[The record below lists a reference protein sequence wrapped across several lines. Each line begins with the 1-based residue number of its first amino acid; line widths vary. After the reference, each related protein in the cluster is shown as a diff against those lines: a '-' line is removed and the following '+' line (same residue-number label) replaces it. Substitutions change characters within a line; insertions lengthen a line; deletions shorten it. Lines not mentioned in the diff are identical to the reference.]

1 MNSRNKSS
9 SQRGKSLP
17 ADFDPDAVQIRPAAT
32 VMLVDDKPDLQVFMM
47 ERHANTVFAGGMWV
61 FPGGAVDTSDDAAAY
76 ESLCVQRDATD
87 ANGLLDL
94 SEGGLRYYVAAIRE
108 AFEEAGLLL
117 SVHQGSGAK
126 LSLDQPEPIRRFQAH
141 RFALNAGERTLLEI
155 LDAEDLAL
163 DAGDMHYIARWIT
176 PHGSPRRFDARFFI
190 ARIPE
195 QQTPMHDNQE
205 LVHSGWFRPSEVLEA
220 AERGDMVLM
229 TPTLRMVRS
238 LARFRSARSVI
249 DAAVANLPDERVRV
263 IEGRLVLP
271 GDAEYENAD
280 TNIENGWVRLRPLD

>member
-1 MNSRNKSS
+1 
-9 SQRGKSLP
+9 
-17 ADFDPDAVQIRPAAT
+17 
-32 VMLVDDKPDLQVFMM
+32 
-47 ERHANTVFAGGMWV
+47 
-61 FPGGAVDTSDDAAAY
+61 
-76 ESLCVQRDATD
+76 
-87 ANGLLDL
+87 
-94 SEGGLRYYVAAIRE
+94 
-108 AFEEAGLLL
+108 
-117 SVHQGSGAK
+117 
-126 LSLDQPEPIRRFQAH
+126 
-141 RFALNAGERTLLEI
+141 
-155 LDAEDLAL
+155 
-163 DAGDMHYIARWIT
+163 
-176 PHGSPRRFDARFFI
+176 
-190 ARIPE
+190 
-195 QQTPMHDNQE
+195 MHDNQE